1 MYRQIR
7 TSLLFTIFSHSY
19 AKTRGQMKED
29 MWRMIGEDTSTAVC
43 GVGIIEGGSDNIGV
57 REGIKK
63 STYLVTLAK
72 FS

>member
-1 MYRQIR
+1 
-7 TSLLFTIFSHSY
+7 
-19 AKTRGQMKED
+19 MKED
-29 MWRMIGEDTSTAVC
+29 TWRMIGEDTSTAVC